1 MTETATETVSESAVE
16 INTTTATP
24 PLPPL
29 RRNWRYQLLWVGS
42 AASLTGVAA
51 ADVAY
56 PLAILALTGSA
67 AWAGLFGLL
76 QATATVLCGLPAGVL
91 LDRLDRRRVLIAT
104 ETMRVAATASVAVA
118 FLLGA
123 LTLVQLMVV
132 ALVLGAAQPLGGAAR
147 MLLVRA
153 VVDPEQLTAA
163 LTQDEL
169 RVGIAELAG
178 PPLGGLLYGL
188 SRALPFVFS
197 AFGFALS
204 LVCALIVRPQQR
216 TESDPS
222 ADFRTVFDGIRALWR
237 EPALRAALLL
247 VTVLNACG
255 APLSLAVIY
264 RLREQGTAAWAI
276 GAALTGT
283 ALGALAGAS
292 LVGFLHRRFRPGT
305 LLIGVVAAEAPVF
318 AALGFVHGP
327 WLTAALLVVGM
338 LGIPTLSVLLDV
350 LIFRQVPDAQRGR
363 TITATMTVVG
373 LGIPLGTGSVGLL
386 LQLLGGTGAVL
397 TLAGGLALG
406 AAWAAS
412 QRGLR
417 AAAWPAAQS

>member
-1 MTETATETVSESAVE
+1 MTVVEHAAGTED
-16 INTTTATP
+16 NTT

-29 RRNWRYQLLWVGS
+29 RRNWRFQLLWAGS
-42 AASLTGVAA
+42 AASLTGIGA

-56 PLAILALTGSA
+56 PLTILALTGSP

-91 LDRLDRRRVLIAT
+91 LDRHDRRRVLLVT
-104 ETMRVAATASVAVA
+104 ESMRVAATVSVAAA
-118 FLLGA
+118 FVLHR
-123 LTLVQLMVV
+123 LTLTQLLLV
-132 ALVLGAAQPLGGAAR
+132 AVVLGAAQPLGGAAR

-153 VVDPEQLTAA
+153 VVAPEQLTAA

-188 SRALPFVFS
+188 GRALPFLFS
-197 AFGFALS
+197 ALGFAVS
-204 LVCALIVRPQQR
+204 LLCALIVRPQQPAP
-216 TESDPS
+216 TDAS
-222 ADFRTVFDGIRALWR
+222 AGFGTVFDGIRALWR
-237 EPALRAALLL
+237 EPALRTALLL

-255 APLSLAVIY
+255 APLTLAVIY
-264 RLREQGTAAWAI
+264 RLREQHTASWAI

-283 ALGALAGAS
+283 AVGALAGAG
-292 LVGFLHRRFRPGT
+292 LVGFLHRHFRPGT
-305 LLIGVVAAEAPVF
+305 LLIGVVAVEVPVF

-327 WLTAALLVVGM
+327 WAVGALLAVGM
-338 LGIPTLSVLLDV
+338 LGVPTLSVLLDV

-363 TITATMTVVG
+363 AITATMTVVG
-373 LGIPLGTGSVGLL
+373 LGIPLGTGAAGLL
-386 LQLLGGTGAVL
+386 LQLLGGTRAVL
-397 TLAGGLALG
+397 VLAAALAAG
-406 AAWAAS
+406 AAWATA

-417 AAAWPAAQS
+417 TANWPADRG